1 MKKHFSLL
9 LMVLLLMIQG
19 AQAAVDY
26 LYFSDYSGLRY
37 KAIITQ
43 YQYQEGSGGDLHIE
57 TRLTVSYATVC
68 EPAVGKYVG
77 IKTIPET
84 VEFQGDDY
92 VWKDHGIV
100 HFDPKTLNVIGCAS
114 GIFEHCL
121 ALKKVSFPTS
131 YEQVW
136 VNGNPTKFNSL
147 GVSFKDCSSLLEVE
161 NMNLSSIYAN
171 QFEGCSSLKK
181 MDLSKTTDI
190 WESAFSGCSS
200 LEELTFKSN
209 VQIRDNAFSNCNAI
223 KKITVQSE
231 SNPNSFNDN
240 VFTQTVYEQATL
252 IVPKGK
258 VNKYKRTNGWK
269 NFFKIYEEGSEP
281 STDPTIEPT
290 DSVTLMVNSYSRQ
303 YGEDNPTFEYTVVS
317 GKVESGTPTITCA
330 ATKTSPVGTYDII
343 IEKGSVSNKFVTLV
357 NGTLT
362 ITKAP
367 LTISVG
373 NYSKVEGEANPSFT
387 LSYSGFKNGENSS
400 ILTKQPTISC
410 SATASSAPGTYPITV
425 SGAEAKNY
433 NINYK
438 NGTLTITAKQ
448 TPPVEEAKPYVVYNN
463 GTLTFYCDNQRSSR
477 QGTTYDLNDL
487 LSSGWPAWI
496 EYKESITKAVFDTSF
511 INASPTDTYGW
522 FYECKFLK
530 EIQGIDYLRTDK
542 VKHMS
547 GMFFGCSS
555 LTILDVSK
563 FNTSNVIRMDGMFG
577 GCSNLTRLD
586 VSKFNTT
593 QVTRMDNMFEGCS
606 SLTSLDV
613 SNFSTSHVTD
623 MEGMFANCSS
633 LTNLDISK
641 FNTTNVTKMGEMFHG
656 CSCLTNLDVSNFD
669 TNNVTDMHWM
679 FASCSGLTNLDI
691 SKFNT
696 TNLKRMDLLFN
707 GCRNLV
713 SLTMGNQLTSN
724 ESTNVSYVFNGC
736 SKLNE
741 VTFTGDIPSSINSKF
756 FEGVGTATVPAML
769 VVPDVYKANYQAKF
783 DGNMFYGGYF
793 KLNGND
799 DNPPVGDAKPYVVY
813 DNGTLT
819 FYCDNQRSSRTG
831 TTYNLNEDTTN
842 PDWLEHKVNVK
853 KVVFDASFAE
863 ARPTTTYSWFDN
875 CTNLSDI
882 QGMSYLNTSEVTRME
897 WMFRNCIS
905 LASIDLSGF
914 NISNVGFIGGLFY
927 GCSSLTNLDLSSFN
941 TSNVYSMS
949 HMFTGCSNLASL
961 TFSSSFTTYE
971 YVTNQNVFLNCGKLN
986 TVTFTGDIP
995 SPMKS
1000 TFFVGV
1006 GTADSPARL
1015 DVPEQF
1021 EANYAAKFNGNKF
1034 YGGYFRL
1041 NGNDDNPVDAPL
1053 EMTCKVLNAV
1063 DGIVYDSD
1071 VTIKM
1076 TRKNTS
1082 EQEFNQYAG
1091 YKVHRQL
1098 ENGEWFK
1105 NWRGSSSKYALQPG
1119 QSLGMRETLL
1129 DFEDGFYKVEWGYDD
1144 ENDNW
1149 VSMGSTIIEVRG
1161 HDRYKAIWFDE
1172 VTMKTFCDDD
1182 NLDFSNVEGLKVYIA
1197 TEFNAST
1204 SEVKMQQVN
1213 DAVAGTGLL
1222 LVGETECYL
1231 AERTASASTYSSN
1244 MLVGVLGETTYIK
1257 SNEDGYTNFIYNG
1270 NNKND
1275 EQKFIIASD
1284 KGSPVRS
1291 NEAYL
1296 RVPSQAAGDTQTITP
1311 VFDKPTVSDEPYVVY
1326 NDITL
1331 TFYCDNQRSI
1341 RQGVVY
1347 SLNEG
1352 ENEPKWVLDDN
1363 NRNVKM
1369 VVFDASFAKARP
1381 TTTYSWFLY
1390 CDYLTE
1396 IKGIEN
1402 LNTSEVKNMHTMFAF
1417 CKRLK
1422 SVDVSHFDTKAVQ
1435 DMGAMFSCC
1444 TSLENIDLRSF
1455 DTSNVF
1461 MLLSMF
1467 YNCLSLTE
1475 LDLSNFNTSKAE
1487 YLDYMF
1493 NGCSNLT
1500 TLYFGSGFI
1509 STDNVG
1515 CDDVFEGCLSLSK
1528 VVFTGDIP
1536 ASINSKFFEGVGT
1549 ADSPA
1554 RLDVPEQFEANY
1566 AAKFDGNMFYGGYFT
1581 LREEIEP
1588 DDNGGQ
1594 DYGNGNG
1601 EIDETINLNGNVIGN
1616 VYYQISPDKG
1626 GYNSAEGCLVVTEP
1640 SSDADFDYDNPFG
1653 DEFKNMFTG
1662 IVIMVQSGSG
1672 TIKVEAETNGGMTLK
1687 VKVGNNSPIT
1697 MSFQNKSTLSIP
1709 YTVTRPSYVYIYA
1722 GGPNATRA
1730 AAEGALKIYSFSW
1743 ESSASGIDD
1752 ISIESQT
1759 FDVYSLSGAMVK
1771 KGATSL
1777 NALPKGVYIVNG
1789 RKVVIK

>member
-9 LMVLLLMIQG
+9 LMVLLLIIQG

-37 KAIITQ
+37 KAIIKE
-43 YQYQEGSGGDLHIE
+43 YQGWEGSGSDLHPVTKLYI
-57 TRLTVSYATVC
+57 SYAIVC
-68 EPAVGKYVG
+68 EPAVGNYVG

-84 VEFQGDDY
+84 VEFYGDDY

-100 HFDPKTLNVIGCAS
+100 HFDPKTLKVIRCES

-131 YEQVW
+131 YEQVYDKG
-136 VNGNPTKFNSL
+136 GNPTMFNSL

-425 SGAEAKNY
+425 SGAEAQNY
-433 NINYK
+433 NISYK

-477 QGTTYDLNDL
+477 QGTTYNLNEGDKAPMWL
-487 LSSGWPAWI
+487 EHDI
-496 EYKESITKAVFDTSF
+496 SITKAVFDASF
-511 INASPTDTYGW
+511 ADARPTTTRSW
-522 FYECKFLK
+522 FY
-530 EIQGIDYLRTDK
+530 
-542 VKHMS
+542 
-547 GMFFGCSS
+547 GCSS
-555 LTILDVSK
+555 MTDIMGIGYLNTSDVEDMSQMFRECKKLNSLDVSK
-563 FNTSNVIRMDGMFG
+563 FNTSKVTDMAYMFDS
-577 GCSNLTRLD
+577 CYSLTSLD
-586 VSKFNTT
+586 VSKFNTAN
-593 QVTRMDNMFEGCS
+593 VTSMIDMFLDCKKITSIDVGNFKTDKVTNMRLMFAYCQG
-606 SLTSLDV
+606 LTKLDLH
-613 SNFSTSHVTD
+613 NFNTANVTD
-623 MEGMFANCSS
+623 MSSMFDNCSS
-633 LTNLDISK
+633 LAVLDVSSFNTAKVTSMTQMFLDCSNLISIDVSRFNTSNVTEMANLFSGCSKLTNLNVSN
-641 FNTTNVTKMGEMFHG
+641 FNTTNVTSMNGMFNG
-656 CSCLTNLDVSNFD
+656 CNNLVNLDVSHFNTEKVTAMTFMFNGCSSLTELD
-669 TNNVTDMHWM
+669 ISSFNTVNVTNVSKA
-679 FASCSGLTNLDI
+679 FKGCVNLTNLI
-691 SKFNT
+691 I
-696 TNLKRMDLLFN
+696 
-707 GCRNLV
+707 
-713 SLTMGNQLTSN
+713 GNHFTSN
-724 ESTNVSYVFNGC
+724 ESTNVSSIFYGC
-736 SKLNE
+736 YKLNE

-756 FEGVGTATVPAML
+756 FEGVGTADSPATLDVPEA
-769 VVPDVYKANYQAKF
+769 YKANYQMKF

-793 KLNGND
+793 TLSGSD
-799 DNPPVGDAKPYVVY
+799 DNPPVGDV
-813 DNGTLT
+813 
-819 FYCDNQRSSRTG
+819 
-831 TTYNLNEDTTN
+831 
-842 PDWLEHKVNVK
+842 
-853 KVVFDASFAE
+853 
-863 ARPTTTYSWFDN
+863 
-875 CTNLSDI
+875 
-882 QGMSYLNTSEVTRME
+882 
-897 WMFRNCIS
+897 
-905 LASIDLSGF
+905 
-914 NISNVGFIGGLFY
+914 
-927 GCSSLTNLDLSSFN
+927 
-941 TSNVYSMS
+941 
-949 HMFTGCSNLASL
+949 
-961 TFSSSFTTYE
+961 
-971 YVTNQNVFLNCGKLN
+971 
-986 TVTFTGDIP
+986 
-995 SPMKS
+995 
-1000 TFFVGV
+1000 
-1006 GTADSPARL
+1006 
-1015 DVPEQF
+1015 
-1021 EANYAAKFNGNKF
+1021 
-1034 YGGYFRL
+1034 
-1041 NGNDDNPVDAPL
+1041 
-1053 EMTCKVLNAV
+1053 
-1063 DGIVYDSD
+1063 
-1071 VTIKM
+1071 
-1076 TRKNTS
+1076 
-1082 EQEFNQYAG
+1082 
-1091 YKVHRQL
+1091 
-1098 ENGEWFK
+1098 
-1105 NWRGSSSKYALQPG
+1105 
-1119 QSLGMRETLL
+1119 
-1129 DFEDGFYKVEWGYDD
+1129 
-1144 ENDNW
+1144 
-1149 VSMGSTIIEVRG
+1149 
-1161 HDRYKAIWFDE
+1161 
-1172 VTMKTFCDDD
+1172 
-1182 NLDFSNVEGLKVYIA
+1182 
-1197 TEFNAST
+1197 
-1204 SEVKMQQVN
+1204 
-1213 DAVAGTGLL
+1213 
-1222 LVGETECYL
+1222 
-1231 AERTASASTYSSN
+1231 
-1244 MLVGVLGETTYIK
+1244 
-1257 SNEDGYTNFIYNG
+1257 
-1270 NNKND
+1270 
-1275 EQKFIIASD
+1275 
-1284 KGSPVRS
+1284 
-1291 NEAYL
+1291 
-1296 RVPSQAAGDTQTITP
+1296 
-1311 VFDKPTVSDEPYVVY
+1311 EPYVVY

-1331 TFYCDNQRSI
+1331 TFYYDNQRSS
-1341 RQGVVY
+1341 RQGIVY

-1352 ENEPKWVLDDN
+1352 ENDPKWVLDDN

-1381 TTTYSWFLY
+1381 TTTYSWFLN

-1422 SVDVSHFDTKAVQ
+1422 SLDVSHFDTKAVQ

-1444 TSLENIDLRSF
+1444 TSLEDIDLRSF

-1467 YNCLSLTE
+1467 NDCPSLTE
-1475 LDLSNFNTSKAE
+1475 LDLSNFNTSRVE
-1487 YLDYMF
+1487 YMDYMF

-1500 TLYFGSGFI
+1500 TLYLGSKFT

-1515 CDDVFEGCLSLSK
+1515 CDEAFAGCQSLSK

-1554 RLDVPEQFEANY
+1554 ILDVPEQFEANY
-1566 AAKFDGNMFYGGYFT
+1566 AAKFNGNKFYGGYFT

-1601 EIDETINLNGNVIGN
+1601 EIDETTNLNGNIIGN

-1640 SSDADFDYDNPFG
+1640 SSDADLDYDNPFG
-1653 DEFKNMFTG
+1653 DEFKNMYTG

-1672 TIKVEAETNGGMTLK
+1672 TIKVEAETYGGMTLK

-1730 AAEGALKIYSFSW
+1730 VAEGALKIYSFSW

-1752 ISIESQT
+1752 ISNESQT

-1777 NALPKGVYIVNG
+1777 NALPKGVYIVNA

>member
-9 LMVLLLMIQG
+9 LMVLLLIIQG

-26 LYFSDYSGLRY
+26 LYFSDDSGLRY
-37 KAIITQ
+37 KAIIKE
-43 YQYQEGSGGDLHIE
+43 YQGWEESGSDLHQVTKLYI
-57 TRLTVSYATVC
+57 SYAIVC
-68 EPAVGKYVG
+68 EPAVGNYVG

-84 VEFQGDDY
+84 VEFYGDDY

-100 HFDPKTLNVIGCAS
+100 HFDPKTLKVIRCES

-121 ALKKVSFPTS
+121 ALKKVSFPIS
-131 YEQVW
+131 YEQVYDKG
-136 VNGNPTKFNSL
+136 GNPTKFNSL
-147 GVSFKDCSSLLEVE
+147 GVSFKDCTSLLEVE

-181 MDLSKTTDI
+181 MDLSKTADI

-281 STDPTIEPT
+281 STDPTIVPT

-343 IEKGSVSNKFVTLV
+343 IEKSSVSNKFVTLV

-425 SGAEAKNY
+425 SGAEAQNY
-433 NINYK
+433 SISYK

-448 TPPVEEAKPYVVYNN
+448 TPPVEDAKPYVVYNN

-477 QGTTYDLNDL
+477 GGTTYDLNEYPQ
-487 LSSGWPAWI
+487 WPQWI
-496 EYKESITKAVFDTSF
+496 DDHNKDITKAVFDTSF
-511 INASPTDTYGW
+511 RNAKPTTTFCWFDALENLTEVMGMENLNTSEVTHMGLMFMGCNKLSNIDLSHFDTKNVTNMGLM
-522 FYECKFLK
+522 FYE
-530 EIQGIDYLRTDK
+530 
-542 VKHMS
+542 S
-547 GMFFGCSS
+547 GVQELDLSS
-555 LTILDVSK
+555 
-563 FNTSNVIRMDGMFG
+563 
-577 GCSNLTRLD
+577 
-586 VSKFNTT
+586 
-593 QVTRMDNMFEGCS
+593 
-606 SLTSLDV
+606 
-613 SNFSTSHVTD
+613 
-623 MEGMFANCSS
+623 
-633 LTNLDISK
+633 
-641 FNTTNVTKMGEMFHG
+641 
-656 CSCLTNLDVSNFD
+656 FD
-669 TNNVTDMHWM
+669 TNNTTIMQLMFGFCQNLSHLTLGNTFVT
-679 FASCSGLTNLDI
+679 
-691 SKFNT
+691 
-696 TNLKRMDLLFN
+696 
-707 GCRNLV
+707 
-713 SLTMGNQLTSN
+713 N
-724 ESTNVSYVFNGC
+724 EETNVDYIFSECQSMRKV
-736 SKLNE
+736 S
-741 VTFTGDIPSSINSKF
+741 FTGDIPSSINSKF
-756 FEGVGTATVPAML
+756 FEGVGTADSPATLDVPEA
-769 VVPDVYKANYQAKF
+769 YKANYQMKF
-783 DGNMFYGGYF
+783 D
-793 KLNGND
+793 
-799 DNPPVGDAKPYVVY
+799 
-813 DNGTLT
+813 
-819 FYCDNQRSSRTG
+819 
-831 TTYNLNEDTTN
+831 
-842 PDWLEHKVNVK
+842 
-853 KVVFDASFAE
+853 
-863 ARPTTTYSWFDN
+863 
-875 CTNLSDI
+875 
-882 QGMSYLNTSEVTRME
+882 
-897 WMFRNCIS
+897 
-905 LASIDLSGF
+905 
-914 NISNVGFIGGLFY
+914 
-927 GCSSLTNLDLSSFN
+927 
-941 TSNVYSMS
+941 
-949 HMFTGCSNLASL
+949 
-961 TFSSSFTTYE
+961 
-971 YVTNQNVFLNCGKLN
+971 
-986 TVTFTGDIP
+986 
-995 SPMKS
+995 
-1000 TFFVGV
+1000 
-1006 GTADSPARL
+1006 
-1015 DVPEQF
+1015 
-1021 EANYAAKFNGNKF
+1021 GNKF

-1063 DGIVYDSD
+1063 DGIVYDSE
-1071 VTIKM
+1071 VIIKK
-1076 TRKNTS
+1076 TWKNTS

-1161 HDRYKAIWFDE
+1161 HDQYKAIWFDE

-1222 LVGETECYL
+1222 LVGETGCYL
-1231 AERTASASTYSSN
+1231 AERTASASTYSPN

-1284 KGSPVRS
+1284 KGSPVIS

-1331 TFYCDNQRSI
+1331 TFYYDNQRSS
-1341 RQGVVY
+1341 RQGIVY

-1352 ENEPKWVLDDN
+1352 ENDPKWVLDDN

-1381 TTTYSWFLY
+1381 TTTYSWFLN

-1422 SVDVSHFDTKAVQ
+1422 SLDVSHFDTKAVQ

-1444 TSLENIDLRSF
+1444 TSLEDIDLRSF

-1467 YNCLSLTE
+1467 NDCPSLTE
-1475 LDLSNFNTSKAE
+1475 LDLSNFNTSRVE
-1487 YLDYMF
+1487 YMDYMF

-1500 TLYFGSGFI
+1500 TLYLGSKFT

-1515 CDDVFEGCLSLSK
+1515 CDEAFAGCQSLSK

-1554 RLDVPEQFEANY
+1554 ILDVPEQFEANY
-1566 AAKFDGNMFYGGYFT
+1566 AAKFNGNKFYGGYFT

-1601 EIDETINLNGNVIGN
+1601 EIDETTNLNGNIIGN

-1640 SSDADFDYDNPFG
+1640 SSDADLDYDNPFG
-1653 DEFKNMFTG
+1653 DEFKNMYTG

-1672 TIKVEAETNGGMTLK
+1672 TIKVEAETYGGMTLK

-1722 GGPNATRA
+1722 GGLNATRA
-1730 AAEGALKIYSFSW
+1730 VAEGALKIYSFSW

-1752 ISIESQT
+1752 ISNESQT